1 MCRRT
6 TLVSVKC
13 VVEHQSTRLTNQNP
27 HPQPKYRGVIHGLS
41 TLFFMSS
48 TISSY
53 LLNSL
58 LPSQYHPYYWT
69 LTLLLF
75 AKSLSYFASA
85 LLHLYPF
92 KSVRGVTEALK
103 FDLIAIAA
111 SIGFTALPFA
121 STYSDIMQTTAI
133 TTLFIGG
140 QLVCVEWQ
148 FWGHTGLETP
158 RNRSE
163 LPRNLLLVLQ
173 FLQTSRQIGEAM
185 FYSFFWKAGIFTY
198 AVAFCLAAPVTA
210 RHKEEPFFK
219 VLPWHK
225 KGIFSM
231 HEDFHNVLL
240 IADGIMVFNAVRFLG
255 DKVAGWVV

>member
-1 MCRRT
+1 MMGI
-6 TLVSVKC
+6 L
-13 VVEHQSTRLTNQNP
+13 L
-27 HPQPKYRGVIHGLS
+27 
-41 TLFFMSS
+41 FMSS
-48 TISSY
+48 TVTSW

-58 LPSQYHPYYWT
+58 LPTKYHPYYWT

-85 LLHLYPF
+85 LLHLFPF
-92 KSVRGVTEALK
+92 KSVKGVTEALK

-121 STYSDIMQTTAI
+121 SNYQEVMRTVAI

-148 FWGHTGLETP
+148 FWGHMGLDTP
-158 RNRSE
+158 PNRSE
-163 LPRNLLLVLQ
+163 LPRNVLLVLQ
-173 FLQTSRQIGEAM
+173 FLDTSAKIGEAM
-185 FYSFFWKAGIFTY
+185 AYSTLWKAGIFTY

-219 VLPWHK
+219 QLPWHK
-225 KGIFSM
+225 KGVFSM

-240 IADGIMVFNAVRFLG
+240 IADGIMVFNAVKFLG
-255 DKVAGWVV
+255 DKVVGWI